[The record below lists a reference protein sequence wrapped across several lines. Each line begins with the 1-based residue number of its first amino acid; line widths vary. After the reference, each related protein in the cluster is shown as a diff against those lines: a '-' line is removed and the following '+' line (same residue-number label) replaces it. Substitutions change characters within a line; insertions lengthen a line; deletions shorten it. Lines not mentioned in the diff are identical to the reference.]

1 MKPPLIK
8 PPKLQPGDEVTAV
21 SLSWSVAGKIPKHF
35 QAGKHQLQE
44 EFEFQ
49 VVELFPAIP

>member
-8 PPKLQPGDEVTAV
+8 PPKLQPGDKVATV
-21 SLSWSVAGKIPKHF
+21 SLSWIGAGKIPKHF